1 MIQHKFSSEDFTERV
16 ELHEQ
21 QMEYLYEDGD
31 YHFMNTETY
40 EQISMAKDELGEQV
54 NYLVPNTTIKVLFHE
69 GNPFSLN
76 LPASVDLAIVETAPS
91 IKGAT
96 VTNVTKPATTETGS
110 SSRCPLSSRKARR
123 FASAPSTAATKAA
136 HSKLRRDLL
145 VACDLV
151 RHLRWS
157 ESRRS
162 FRTLRYAL
170 VAVSRRYYRCT
181 RRGPARRS
189 KLRPCL
195 FVGEFKEPIFNEMD

>member
-1 MIQHKFSSEDFTERV
+1 MDVQATQLRPGMLIKFKGDMFTVFSVDHRTPGNKRGFVQAKMRSRTSGAMIQHKFSSEDFTERV

-96 VTNVTKPATTETGS
+96 VTNVTKPATTETGLVVQVPPFIKEGEKIRVS
-110 SSRCPLSSRKARR
+110 TVDGSYQSRA
-123 FASAPSTAATKAA
+123 
-136 HSKLRRDLL
+136 
-145 VACDLV
+145 
-151 RHLRWS
+151 
-157 ESRRS
+157 
-162 FRTLRYAL
+162 
-170 VAVSRRYYRCT
+170 
-181 RRGPARRS
+181 
-189 KLRPCL
+189 
-195 FVGEFKEPIFNEMD
+195 